1 MKRYFQK
8 RYFLLEE
15 LQRKPPSKDFNIN
28 NSNDRISGYFC
39 SDIVFNLSKKILT
52 DIEIKV
58 LEKGLDYAP
67 IQNKINEPE
76 LRRDFEEF
84 CRRMRLKWHFRN
96 ESTPYFKETPVFT
109 PKSTW
114 KPSKGH
120 PNLEV
125 FLSQIEK
132 DLFEL
137 AETSFGYSNFSKEEW
152 QVLRALANDR
162 SIVIKKADKG
172 SCVVI
177 WDRNDYI
184 LEAEKQLSDESIYKD
199 TNFKDKI
206 LQELADNSNKLFR
219 NLKTKGSITEGVL
232 VSTLLLNLKRPQI

>member
-1 MKRYFQK
+1 M
-8 RYFLLEE
+8 
-15 LQRKPPSKDFNIN
+15 
-28 NSNDRISGYFC
+28 
-39 SDIVFNLSKKILT
+39 
-52 DIEIKV
+52 
-58 LEKGLDYAP
+58 
-67 IQNKINEPE
+67 
-76 LRRDFEEF
+76 
-84 CRRMRLKWHFRN
+84 
-96 ESTPYFKETPVFT
+96 
-109 PKSTW
+109 
-114 KPSKGH
+114 
-120 PNLEV
+120 
-125 FLSQIEK
+125 
-132 DLFEL
+132 
-137 AETSFGYSNFSKEEW
+137 
-152 QVLRALANDR
+152 RALANDR